1 MEAEV
6 RETIEKLA
14 QHAAASSTGVSSFVA
29 FVRSNQHGN
38 PLFSFL
44 SPGDAHHAAWEEAL
58 ARATSGAPTAYSA
71 PTAKA
76 KFIPAPSQPPKLGDE
91 EKEEK
96 EETEEDRD
104 TARDEE
110 PATSIPTRLIPAV
123 VEDNLRWSDPYTP
136 ADALSIEMASK
147 STRSVEV
154 DEYLTLRLECF
165 QADLE
170 EYERRPGVS
179 YSAARDGMGVPV
191 GRRRIKEDSVSVSVD
206 ARARARGASDGS
218 FRGGRGG
225 REKGLGFHRSSAG
238 REEAALDEYR
248 SMKKRGARYGAKLN
262 VRR

>member
-1 MEAEV
+1 M

-14 QHAAASSTGVSSFVA
+14 KAAAASSTGASSFVA

-44 SPGDAHHAAWEEAL
+44 SPGDAHHAAWEQAL
-58 ARATSGAPTAYSA
+58 ARATSGAPTARSA
-71 PTAKA
+71 PTAHSA
-76 KFIPAPSQPPKLGDE
+76 ATARAIFVPAPSQPPKLGD
-91 EKEEK
+91 KDN

-110 PATSIPTRLIPAV
+110 PVTSIPTRLIPAV

-136 ADALSIEMASK
+136 ADALSIEMAAK
-147 STRSVEV
+147 STLPVEV

-179 YSAARDGMGVPV
+179 YSAARDGVGVPV
-191 GRRRIKEDSVSVSVD
+191 GRRRRNEDSVSVSVD
-206 ARARARGASDGS
+206 ARTRARGASDGS

-238 REEAALDEYR
+238 QEEAALDEYR